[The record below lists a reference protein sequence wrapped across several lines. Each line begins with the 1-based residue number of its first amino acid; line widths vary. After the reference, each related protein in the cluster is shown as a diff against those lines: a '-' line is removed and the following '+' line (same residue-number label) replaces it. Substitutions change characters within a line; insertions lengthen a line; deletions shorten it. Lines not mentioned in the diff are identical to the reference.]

1 MHAYP
6 CYSFISISPA
16 PVWYISSIDTGILN
30 STTIFVYLAE
40 FGMAKRSA
48 TSELNHENWNEK
60 EVREEAGTFCKA
72 SPDVM
77 QHRVIRS
84 AKRRSV
90 GITESVSTDL
100 CYEYFQTV
108 NSVFHKLKTSRS
120 N

>member
-1 MHAYP
+1 MHVYP

-16 PVWYISSIDTGILN
+16 PARYISRVGAGLN
-30 STTIFVYLAE
+30 SITIFVYLAE

-60 EVREEAGTFCKA
+60 EVPEEAGTFSKA

-100 CYEYFQTV
+100 CYEYFQIV
-108 NSVFHKLKTSRS
+108 NSAFHR
-120 N
+120 